1 MTSPLPSGDGLSGH
15 RIQPYPK
22 SETRSPVVGE
32 VRYVILSV
40 GTSPSAVTLLEEDV
54 FRGEHPYNMAVDVA
68 ALIPA
73 IFMKSLL
80 FMSFLFFSSIILF

>member
-1 MTSPLPSGDGLSGH
+1 MFCRTLTN
-15 RIQPYPK
+15 RFAVY
-22 SETRSPVVGE
+22 
-32 VRYVILSV
+32 RYVILSV